1 MEAVRR
7 RARRGKEYDH
17 LFPKPNGINTVIK
30 KSADVNDTVTFIQRL
45 VPQTLND
52 TREIAKVLQGKTLEE
67 TCSNVWHFV
76 YEHIP
81 YKRDETGIEQ
91 IRRPARSWW
100 DTRNANQDGSGIDCD
115 CYSVLNSAILMA
127 MSPPVP
133 HKYRITKYRKYNGET
148 PYWQHIYIVI
158 PKDGKLNY
166 DLSNRDDYITMD
178 CVKDEYDDEQ
188 EYLEKK
194 DYNMRLDYLN
204 GLEGVEYEIPDSAD
218 AKDMAALYDEED
230 LGKIGQW
237 IKKAAKNVVKAA
249 GKVVKVAAKVGLSPL
264 RNGLLLAMKENLLK
278 VGGKLRYAYL
288 TDAQAAKLNI
298 NPVALASLRK
308 IRTKVENIYQGAGGK
323 KEALRLAI
331 LNGKSNRDKKVPLA
345 GLSGLGIVYAD
356 QEEYDILHNMN
367 GLGQLGNPAFIA
379 AAMGALKMIATSLN
393 SVKGLFKSGTKEAA
407 ETDTPIDENA
417 AVDTSNITDSGSEES
432 ITTENDTTTTDSS
445 ALPAVSNNT
454 TRSGTT
460 NTLIAKKSIS
470 PVPAAQDTQE
480 ASQEKKGIIAWA
492 KENPLLAAGA
502 VVGTAA
508 IGYMIFRKSPSK
520 GLSGVSGRR
529 KRKETKAKPKTG
541 KFKAITI
548 R

>member
-1 MEAVRR
+1 
-7 RARRGKEYDH
+7 
-17 LFPKPNGINTVIK
+17 
-30 KSADVNDTVTFIQRL
+30 
-45 VPQTLND
+45 
-52 TREIAKVLQGKTLEE
+52 
-67 TCSNVWHFV
+67 
-76 YEHIP
+76 
-81 YKRDETGIEQ
+81 
-91 IRRPARSWW
+91 
-100 DTRNANQDGSGIDCD
+100 
-115 CYSVLNSAILMA
+115 
-127 MSPPVP
+127 
-133 HKYRITKYRKYNGET
+133 
-148 PYWQHIYIVI
+148 
-158 PKDGKLNY
+158 
-166 DLSNRDDYITMD
+166 
-178 CVKDEYDDEQ
+178 
-188 EYLEKK
+188 
-194 DYNMRLDYLN
+194 LDYLN
-204 GLEGVEYEIPDSAD
+204 GLEGDEYEIPDSAD

-264 RNGLLLAMKENLLK
+264 RNGLLIAMKENLLK

-308 IRTKVENIYQGAGGK
+308 IRTKVEKIYEGAGGK
-323 KEALRLAI
+323 KEALRLAV
-331 LNGKSNRDKKVPLA
+331 LNGRANRDKKVPLA

-356 QEEYDILHNMN
+356 QEEYDILHSTS
-367 GLGQLGNPAFIA
+367 GLGQLGNPAFVA

-454 TRSGTT
+454 TGSRTT

-480 ASQEKKGIIAWA
+480 ASQETKGIIAWA

-502 VVGTAA
+502 VAGTAA
-508 IGYMIFRKSPSK
+508 IGYMIFRKAPSK

-529 KRKETKAKPKTG
+529 KRKKTKAKSKPKTG